1 MAKYAKYADLGA
13 YMGAPNMV
21 KWGVP
26 EKILQMQFSIR
37 RAGLRSIGPSSQKLG
52 RIKSR
57 LPGRT
62 LPAWNSTLTDSFLD
76 FLIDRQKPG
85 CQTVME
91 QADCPY

>member
-1 MAKYAKYADLGA
+1 MFSMRVRLGKTRLHDKFQIKNYAFLGA
-13 YMGAPNMV
+13 PKIV

-62 LPAWNSTLTDSFLD
+62 LPA
-76 FLIDRQKPG
+76 
-85 CQTVME
+85 
-91 QADCPY
+91 